1 MSEVDSTDLS
11 ARLHGAVDD
20 HPVDVPDLLTPARS
34 RRHRRR
40 VLGGTA
46 AVAVV
51 VAGALAVSQLLST
64 SPRTALVAATPSPT
78 VVATSAPAVTPSPAI
93 LTNDTVAAR
102 CAPQMVK
109 YEAIHTNSYTPFPH
123 PTDGWVVAH
132 EAFAYHE
139 GDLVALVERG
149 RDSRQMALCRI
160 PPAGQENAEVP
171 YTAFDPSNLDE
182 AGRTMLCSEELQ
194 SRPTTP
200 TPGLGSRY
208 QTTDLRGSTVVASDM
223 ADRTGILMLRLGAEE
238 FLCNLFPVE
247 SSAISET
254 VVTPLLVQ
262 PPAMKPWA
270 RGMAVL
276 DTGSTY
282 FSAAGWLPASA
293 ASIEFS
299 VKGTVVHRVAPSSDG
314 SWVAAWKVA
323 GSATLSDAT
332 YTTRSASGAV
342 LATGSVN

>member
-182 AGRTMLCSEELQ
+182 AGRIMLCSEELQ
-194 SRPTTP
+194 NRPTTP
-200 TPGLGSRY
+200 TPGLASRY

-223 ADRTGILMLRLGAEE
+223 ADRTGVLMLRLGSGE

-247 SSAISET
+247 SLAISEN
-254 VVTPLLVQ
+254 VTPLLVQ
-262 PPAMKPWA
+262 PPAMKPYA
-270 RGMAVL
+270 RGTAVL

-299 VKGTVVHRVAPSSDG
+299 VKGAVVHRVTATTDG

-323 GSATLSDAT
+323 GSATLGDAT